1 MARKAARVVVRAL
14 EARDR
19 QRARSAPPPD
29 GREIRILL
37 LHANGMGGTIRTVFN
52 LAGYLARTHDVEI
65 VSVVR
70 EREEPFLP
78 VPPGVRVR
86 YLDDRLPRRKGLLSR
101 FPSRLVPKDEAA
113 YHWFTLR
120 TDLKLVR
127 YIRSRRRGILIGTR
141 PGLNLIAARFAPPE
155 IITVAQEHGNLSSH
169 QPLVRKQIIRRYG
182 RHDAV
187 VTLTQ
192 ADLRTYERSFGK
204 ARKDL
209 PAVLA
214 QVPNATPRLNG
225 GVSPLTAKTVVTV
238 GRLTWGKGYDL
249 LIRAWAH
256 VAARHPDWTL
266 RIYGGGPRQEKLQA
280 SIDKRGLSERVFLE
294 GPAEDVGAVLADAS
308 MFVLSSRH
316 EGMPMVIL
324 EAMSKGVPVVSYDCP
339 TGPKEMITHG
349 HDGLLVKPEKIHAM
363 ADAICAL
370 IEDEDLRREMGANAL
385 KTAARYDLDVIGA
398 RWEDLLSGL
407 VARRRGLPPGDPLAQ
422 GPAGTGE
429 HDAGERPGPL
439 GAAASDI
446 GRTPDESA
454 PRGLTGPLLQATGER
469 PDRLP

>member
-398 RWEDLLSGL
+398 RWEDLLSDL
-407 VARRRGLPPGDPLAQ
+407 VARRRGLPPGGPLAHE
-422 GPAGTGE
+422 PAGAGE

-439 GAAASDI
+439 GAAVSDVV
-446 GRTPDESA
+446 RTPDGTTA
-454 PRGLTGPLLQATGER
+454 
-469 PDRLP
+469 RLSQNA